1 MFSIKGVSVGIEDL
15 QIYCIYYKQNIFYL
29 HELFETGILI
39 YYPAV
44 SLWFF
49 FSSHDSFVEVCVWFF
64 PSHSSCSSCGW
75 GVSLLYQTDKPKV
88 NWNTNFWH
96 EKLFFRLSVL
106 YYKLNQVGYL
116 TNTFHF
122 AVGLFSYRPQMSNC
136 GKKKKVALKLQL
148 SVSEHVETVTRNP
161 IV

>member
-1 MFSIKGVSVGIEDL
+1 MLGIQTLHYLSRVSVLALKISRY
-15 QIYCIYYKQNIFYL
+15 IVFITNRTFYL

-44 SLWFF
+44 FLWFF
-49 FSSHDSFVEVCVWFF
+49 FHPIQLRGSLCVILC
-64 PSHSSCSSCGW
+64 PLIPAVSLVGGP

-96 EKLFFRLSVL
+96 EKLFFRLSIL

-148 SVSEHVETVTRNP
+148 SVS
-161 IV
+161 